1 MKKLLRSEPITIEEK
16 GYLIQ
21 MMHNRAMRPAVT
33 EFLSEITSP
42 KAV

>member
-21 MMHNRAMRPAVT
+21 LMHNKAIRGTMT
-33 EFLSEITSP
+33 EILIEVTSP
-42 KAV
+42 K